1 MNRAFC
7 VHCLRFVS
15 LCVFA
20 STSEQ
25 NRPKLC
31 LAQLVAVLICTIHS
45 CVYRAPVRDPLPHL
59 QPSPPITHTKEGIVN
74 TLQAATSGLSE
85 SVRGRQ
91 GTVVSALGPLYH
103 THTHKQQQQQKTT
116 TTKQQKTTTI
126 TTTTTTTTTIITKT
140 TAVHIASN
148 DLFSRTRLLPGTI
161 LNVICAHEGAAPCR
175 VPRAGSVGCT
185 CCWLRG

>member
-103 THTHKQQQQQKTT
+103 THTQTTT
-116 TTKQQKTTTI
+116 TTKNNNNKTT
-126 TTTTTTTTTIITKT
+126 K
-140 TAVHIASN
+140 N
-148 DLFSRTRLLPGTI
+148 DYHHHHYYYHNHHHYQNNSSSHCLKR
-161 LNVICAHEGAAPCR
+161 
-175 VPRAGSVGCT
+175 SV
-185 CCWLRG
+185 LQN